1 MRNNF
6 TAEQWADPELKP
18 AATQI
23 RKCVH
28 CGFCTATCPTYVVLG
43 DERDSPRGRIQF
55 MQKMLEQGGTPSD
68 EAVHHIDRCLSCLNC
83 RTTCPSSVDYA
94 RLIDKSRA
102 YIQENY
108 KRKLG
113 DRFIR
118 WLIANVFPYPALTK
132 VMLGL
137 VPFGKIAAKVIPMG
151 RLEVMMKKASAPR
164 GPELLTR
171 PEKAVK
177 RIAMLP
183 GCVQKAVMP
192 QIDAAASRV
201 LSRRGIELVPLE
213 GAGCCGALSHHL
225 GREHESQEFAK
236 KIIIAYEA
244 GRYDGVFI
252 SATGCGGYL
261 KELQHVF
268 PRDAEWRPR
277 AAKFAAAFID
287 FVELVPPTKDFID
300 STGAQAPRRPPHRL
314 KVAYH
319 PPCSLQNGLKLNGKS
334 EELLAAAGF
343 TLTPFLESHICCG
356 SAGSYSILQPELS
369 NTLRD
374 RKLGNIM
381 AGNPDVIVSGNI
393 GCIQQLTDGVPVL
406 HIAELLDWA
415 EGGPLPEV
423 LQPTVLVL
431 PHS

>member
-6 TAEQWADPELKP
+6 TPEQWADPEIAP
-18 AATQI
+18 AAAQV

-55 MQKMLEQGGTPSD
+55 MQKMLEEGGKPSD

-94 RLIDKSRA
+94 RLVDKSRA
-102 YIQENY
+102 YIQDNY
-108 KRKLG
+108 QRPLG

-118 WLIANVFPYPALTK
+118 WLIASVFPYPTRTK
-132 VMLGL
+132 IALGL
-137 VPFGKIAAKVIPMG
+137 APFGKIAAKIIPMG
-151 RLEVMMKKASAPR
+151 RLEVMLKKASAPR
-164 GPELLTR
+164 GPELLTK
-171 PEKAVK
+171 PERTVK

-201 LSRRGIELVPLE
+201 LSRRGIELVPLQ
-213 GAGCCGALSHHL
+213 GAGCCGALVHHL

-236 KIIIAYEA
+236 KLITAYEA
-244 GRYDGVFI
+244 GSYDGVFI

-268 PRDAEWRPR
+268 PGDAEWQPR
-277 AAKFAAAFID
+277 AAKFAAAFVD
-287 FVELVPPTKDFID
+287 FVELLPPQTV
-300 STGAQAPRRPPHRL
+300 TPPQALR
-314 KVAYH
+314 VAYH
-319 PPCSLQNGLKLNGKS
+319 PPCSLQNSLKLNGKS
-334 EELLAAAGF
+334 EALLAAAGF
-343 TLTPFLESHICCG
+343 TLTPFLEPHICCG

-369 NTLRD
+369 STLRD
-374 RKLGNIM
+374 RKLGHIM
-381 AGNPDVIVSGNI
+381 AGNPQVIVSGNI
-393 GCIQQLTDGVPVL
+393 GCIQQLSDGVPVL

-415 EGGPLPEV
+415 EGGPTPDV
-423 LQPTVLVL
+423 LQPVLVL
-431 PHS
+431 PQSH